1 MKNMARLLMAVLVF
15 WAFPASAAQYT
26 VTLAKGAATIDVYS
40 LRSMKV
46 VEISVTGDASD
57 GTVSDIVTP
66 FSVDGL
72 IYRVETDPGA
82 TAPTAL
88 YDLTLTSSLGG
99 ADLMGTRLDD
109 RSATDTERAA
119 PTVTEPNRGGLTLAV
134 ANQSVVSATFTVRIF
149 YFDTGR

>member
-15 WAFPASAAQYT
+15 WAIPASAALYT
-26 VTLAKGAATIDVYS
+26 VTLAKGAATIETHD
-40 LRSMKV
+40 LGSMTV
-46 VEISVTGDASD
+46 VEINVTGDASD
-57 GTVSDIVTP
+57 GTVSNIATP
-66 FSVDGL
+66 FNVNGL

-88 YDLTLTSSLGG
+88 YDLTLTSSLSG
-99 ADLMGTRLDD
+99 ADLMGTGLDD
-109 RSATDTERAA
+109 RSATVTERAA

-149 YFDTGR
+149 YFDTAR